1 MIIQLIRFSAV
12 VLAGALLTACQTG
25 GLKPGSV
32 KSNYS
37 PAGWVEI
44 SRGGNTLHACPIEKC
59 KTPQAVLVGPI
70 DIGGDVETA
79 IRKDILSAGLL
90 KEVDRSISR
99 ATDGQL
105 VVTSRRKV
113 VTKTYSGFE
122 ATIKITA
129 DNGKAV
135 YVATRSIVQ
144 NDRGMQISSISTSE
158 ATARANLNSY
168 LARTTIKRVQ

>member
-1 MIIQLIRFSAV
+1 M
-12 VLAGALLTACQTG
+12 
-25 GLKPGSV
+25 
-32 KSNYS
+32 
-37 PAGWVEI
+37 PAQ
-44 SRGGNTLHACPIEKC
+44 SKNARRHRCLS
-59 KTPQAVLVGPI
+59 GPI

-135 YVATRSIVQ
+135 YVVATRSIVQ

-168 LARTTIKRVQ
+168 LARTTITRVSVRTDWPKNQGVPLQRNSPVLFSGKITSAIPSPRQRPWRSPFCRIFFP